1 MAVNI
6 VVKKM
11 FKNIKPI
18 YESKTVWA
26 CVVCLILAILSV
38 LGINEGKI
46 IELIIAIASV
56 YGVYGRVVAN
66 SSLII

>member
-1 MAVNI
+1 MVVNI

-11 FKNIKPI
+11 FKNIKPV

-38 LGINEGKI
+38 IGITDGKI
-46 IELIIAIASV
+46 IEVIIAVASI

-66 SSLII
+66 SSLTI